1 VGCVVFFFLFVAAFL
16 KGYKKSFTGLIA
28 GIMFVLALNNMPFR
42 SSPFSQYKG
51 DLGVQPYQE
60 LIDYVNTNGGLVFWN
75 HMEAP
80 NEIKQKG
87 WVTYKTEPYPK
98 DLMLTSDYTG
108 FQSIADSPV
117 MQIEPGKE
125 WDNVLD
131 EYIQGRR
138 EKPVWG
144 YGGNNYLCEDEGTKF
159 GEVRTIFLVRQK
171 SRDDVLDAMASGRM
185 YAVRQTGDE
194 RISLDDFTIS
204 DTQSG
209 RQANMGEELLL
220 DNFPEI
226 KIKVRMTNGTEK
238 TVRLSLVRNGLEVKQ
253 ETIALPYELVWRDV
267 SFDKNDGP
275 VFYRLKVEADPE
287 NYLVSNPIFVRFDKG
302 EEDPVGPVAEIKKE
316 KLSVANLSK
325 PSIQEPKKPKAPM
338 VKSFNKPIQDEV
350 VTVPRPLEPKNLMV
364 SNLTPPTLKQ
374 PTSPVAK
381 MPKLPASPVLSANN
395 ISVIAKINGVSL
407 KNGPGPRFP
416 EVGQLNKGDRLALI
430 RRTKVNFNGKPWL
443 IVDLG
448 GRKAYVWS
456 DLVAIK

>member
-1 VGCVVFFFLFVAAFL
+1 MNYFFKREPYRYQVSFILTGIIVFLLAVVDIAFAGFIQLDGVADVKTRFSRGCSTLQEVAEQARSKGIDTVIFGDHARDALEYGLVPLERIIRKRNEHSSILTVGAPAYISEVKDNNKNFKETLLISGAEVSPFYYWTGNVFKGNLVANNQDKHLFVVGLDKPESYEQLPILDSNFSKRYLIDYQGYFVGCVVFFFLFVAAFL

-171 SRDDVLDAMASGRM
+171 SRNDVLDAMASGRM

-204 DTQSG
+204 D
-209 RQANMGEELLL
+209 
-220 DNFPEI
+220 
-226 KIKVRMTNGTEK
+226 
-238 TVRLSLVRNGLEVKQ
+238 
-253 ETIALPYELVWRDV
+253 AL
-267 SFDKNDGP
+267 
-275 VFYRLKVEADPE
+275 
-287 NYLVSNPIFVRFDKG
+287 
-302 EEDPVGPVAEIKKE
+302 
-316 KLSVANLSK
+316 
-325 PSIQEPKKPKAPM
+325 
-338 VKSFNKPIQDEV
+338 
-350 VTVPRPLEPKNLMV
+350 
-364 SNLTPPTLKQ
+364 
-374 PTSPVAK
+374 
-381 MPKLPASPVLSANN
+381 
-395 ISVIAKINGVSL
+395 
-407 KNGPGPRFP
+407 
-416 EVGQLNKGDRLALI
+416 
-430 RRTKVNFNGKPWL
+430 
-443 IVDLG
+443 
-448 GRKAYVWS
+448 
-456 DLVAIK
+456 